1 MASESLQIVSLLGA
15 QDGSRILQLK
25 GPLNI
30 QTIFQFH
37 DAVRKEPPL
46 ALILDF
52 SDVPYMDSAGLGA
65 LVAANVAGQKAA
77 RKLALVGLNTQVR
90 TLLEMTHVAQ
100 LFQIFPTVHEAEVAL
115 SAGS

>member
-1 MASESLQIVSLLGA
+1 MASESLQIVSILGA
-15 QDGSRILQLK
+15 RDGGRILQLK

-30 QTIFQFH
+30 HTIFQFH
-37 DAVRKEPPL
+37 DAVRKEPPP

-52 SDVPYMDSAGLGA
+52 SDVPFMDSAGLGA

-100 LFQIFPTVHEAEVAL
+100 LFLICPTIHEAEVAL
-115 SAGS
+115 STEA